1 MRSRRNNLIISGL
14 EELAGEAGDGD
25 PAAIIWTFLAD
36 NLDIFGVCI
45 QLVHRMG
52 PLRHFGRRQ
61 TPHEPRQSNAR
72 SIIVCFRD
80 FQDVE
85 RIMSNAHILQSR
97 EYGINRDC
105 PDEAVKAI
113 FRLWADYKNAKH
125 KHHRG
130 KVSLRSLL

>member
-1 MRSRRNNLIISGL
+1 MCSRRNNLII

-45 QLVHRMG
+45 QWAHRMG

-72 SIIVCFRD
+72 SITVCFRD
-80 FQDVE
+80 YQDVE
-85 RIMSNAHILQSR
+85 RIMSNAHILQNR
-97 EYGINRDC
+97 E
-105 PDEAVKAI
+105 
-113 FRLWADYKNAKH
+113 
-125 KHHRG
+125 
-130 KVSLRSLL
+130 

>member
-1 MRSRRNNLIISGL
+1 MRSCRTNFKISGL
-14 EELAGEAGDGD
+14 EELAGEGGDGD

-45 QLVHRMG
+45 QWAHRMG
-52 PLRHFGRRQ
+52 PLRHFGRRK

-80 FQDVE
+80 YQDIE
-85 RIMSNAHILQSR
+85 RTMSNAHILQSR

-105 PDEAVKAI
+105 PDEAVKVS
-113 FRLWADYKNAKH
+113 
-125 KHHRG
+125 
-130 KVSLRSLL
+130 KVARF